1 MGQSSVIILFILDAD
16 LFENLRLLCYELFF
30 FLFYNFYLFIY
41 LLFFAIAV
49 KFLQIALKLFFRS
62 LQ

>member
-41 LLFFAIAV
+41 YSLL
-49 KFLQIALKLFFRS
+49 LL
-62 LQ
+62 